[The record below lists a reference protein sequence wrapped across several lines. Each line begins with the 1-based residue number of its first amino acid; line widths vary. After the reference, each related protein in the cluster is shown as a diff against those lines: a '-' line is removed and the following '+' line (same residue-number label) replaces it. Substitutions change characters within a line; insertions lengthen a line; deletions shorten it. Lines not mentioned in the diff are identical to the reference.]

1 MPLRVLKQLGY
12 ETVFDNFD
20 APGVIQRLDNNDLL
34 PQVFTIGLKKVTQNK
49 QSLKIVD
56 NQE

>member
-12 ETVFDNFD
+12 EAVFDNFD
-20 APGVIQRLDNNDLL
+20 APGVIQRFDNNDLL

>member
-12 ETVFDNFD
+12 EAVFDNFD